1 MNNYI
6 DERFISYKRPK
17 ITTNKVL
24 SERKGSPL
32 TRTSHKENI
41 LVQCLKVVAVIFLLL
56 LSTLSGDKKRNA
68 QKSEQNI
75 EGIVKSIAIYGGVVL
90 AIWLGLVVVNN
101 IINAAVLLPTWF
113 LILIFAL
120 TLLGA
125 AKISNN

>member
-17 ITTNKVL
+17 ITTNKVI

-32 TRTSHKENI
+32 TRTSHKDSFF
-41 LVQCLKVVAVIFLLL
+41 VRSLKVVAVIFLLL

-68 QKSEQNI
+68 QKAEQNL
-75 EGIVKSIAIYGGVVL
+75 ESIVKSIAIYGGVIL
-90 AIWLGLVVVNN
+90 AVWGGLVVVSN

>member
-1 MNNYI
+1 MNNFI

-17 ITTNKVL
+17 ITTNKVMC
-24 SERKGSPL
+24 ERKGSPL
-32 TRTSHKENI
+32 TRTSRKESF
-41 LVQCLKVVAVIFLLL
+41 LLRSLKVVAVIFLLL
-56 LSTLSGDKKRNA
+56 LSTLSGDNKRGTD
-68 QKSEQNI
+68 KSEGNS
-75 EGIVKSIAIYGGVVL
+75 EGIVKSIAIYGGIIL
-90 AIWLGLVVVNN
+90 AVWGGLVVVSN

>member
-17 ITTNKVL
+17 ITTNKVM

-32 TRTSHKENI
+32 TRTSHKESI
-41 LVQCLKVVAVIFLLL
+41 IVQCLKVVAVIFLLL
-56 LSTLSGDKKRNA
+56 LSTLSGGKKRNA

-75 EGIVKSIAIYGGVVL
+75 ECIVKSIAIYGGVIL
-90 AIWLGLVVVNN
+90 AIWGGLVVVSN

-120 TLLGA
+120 TLLGT

>member
-17 ITTNKVL
+17 ITTNKVMC
-24 SERKGSPL
+24 ERKGSPL
-32 TRTSHKENI
+32 TRTSRKESF
-41 LVQCLKVVAVIFLLL
+41 LLRSLKVVAVIFLLL
-56 LSTLSGDKKRNA
+56 LSTLSGDNKRGTD
-68 QKSEQNI
+68 KSEGNS
-75 EGIVKSIAIYGGVVL
+75 EGIVKSIAIYGGIIL
-90 AIWLGLVVVNN
+90 AVWGGLVVV
-101 IINAAVLLPTWF
+101 INAAVLLPTWF